1 MGNEKRRKR
10 EHSKEKHFL
19 RQDWAETVSR
29 LQQGSPEQKKEF
41 PFTGNSFYIRCK
53 MTDYLKNI
61 GNRYLPSLSLI
72 RSVCSFN
79 IRSVAQWDIVVS
91 TYLQMVQQ
99 LQTGTHINTYLRFL
113 LINSRFLFKIEIK
126 NQDLQQDKYRPY
138 FPKPIVYFRFTG
150 ISIPFCLIVKS
161 SFPSETFIPL

>member
-1 MGNEKRRKR
+1 MKKKEERTLKRKTLLKAGLGRN
-10 EHSKEKHFL
+10 SF
-19 RQDWAETVSR
+19 ETATGQPPNKKKSSR
-29 LQQGSPEQKKEF
+29 SPE
-41 PFTGNSFYIRCK
+41 TLFYIRCK

-99 LQTGTHINTYLRFL
+99 LQTGTHIDTYFSFL

-126 NQDLQQDKYRPY
+126 VRTCSQINTRQTSQANGIFQVYRNINTVL
-138 FPKPIVYFRFTG
+138 FNSNI
-150 ISIPFCLIVKS
+150 IIPF
-161 SFPSETFIPL
+161 

>member
-1 MGNEKRRKR
+1 MKKKEERTLKRKTLLKAGLGRN
-10 EHSKEKHFL
+10 SF
-19 RQDWAETVSR
+19 ETATGQPPNKKSSR
-29 LQQGSPEQKKEF
+29 SPE
-41 PFTGNSFYIRCK
+41 TLFYIRCK

-113 LINSRFLFKIEIK
+113 LINSQFLFKIEIK
-126 NQDLQQDKYRPY
+126 SGPAAR
-138 FPKPIVYFRFTG
+138 
-150 ISIPFCLIVKS
+150 
-161 SFPSETFIPL
+161 